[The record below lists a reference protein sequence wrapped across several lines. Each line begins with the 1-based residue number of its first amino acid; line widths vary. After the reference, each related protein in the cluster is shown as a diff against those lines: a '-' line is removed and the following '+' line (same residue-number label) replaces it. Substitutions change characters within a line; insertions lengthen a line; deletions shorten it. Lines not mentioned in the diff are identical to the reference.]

1 MIKIAIC
8 DDDKSIG
15 SQIENILIKYTNEH
29 FIKTETEVFFSGEE
43 LISHI
48 KNYGNFDLIYLDIEM
63 GEINGIDV
71 GHFIRKE
78 LRDYQTEIVYISGA
92 NTYDRKLFDVQPLH
106 FIPKPINPQTVI
118 DDFNLALDRGKRV
131 INHFTYAKGS
141 IMKKVPIDEILYFE
155 SFNRE
160 IHIVLEHDEDDFYGT
175 LEDTVA
181 KVSEFGFVRIHR
193 SYLVNFEKAISVSYD
208 EIEMPNG
215 KVLPISRTKRAE
227 IRNLQLELY

>member
-8 DDDKSIG
+8 DDDISIV
-15 SQIENILIKYTNEH
+15 SQIENILLQYTNEH
-29 FIKTETEVFFSGEE
+29 FIKAEIEVFYSGEE

-48 KNYGNFDLIYLDIEM
+48 KTDGSFDLIYLDIEM
-63 GEINGIDV
+63 GEINGVDV
-71 GHFIRKE
+71 GYFIRKE
-78 LRDYQTEIVYISGA
+78 LRDFHTEIVYISGA

-118 DDFNLALDRGKRV
+118 DDLNLAMERGKQV
-131 INHFTYAKGS
+131 IDYFTYTKGS
-141 IMKKVPIDEILYFE
+141 VSKKVPVAEILYFE

-160 IHIVLEHDEDDFYGT
+160 IHIVLEDGEDDFYGT
-175 LEDTVA
+175 LDETTSKISD
-181 KVSEFGFVRIHR
+181 FGFIRIHR
-193 SYLVNFEKAISVSYD
+193 SYLVNFERAVSVSYD